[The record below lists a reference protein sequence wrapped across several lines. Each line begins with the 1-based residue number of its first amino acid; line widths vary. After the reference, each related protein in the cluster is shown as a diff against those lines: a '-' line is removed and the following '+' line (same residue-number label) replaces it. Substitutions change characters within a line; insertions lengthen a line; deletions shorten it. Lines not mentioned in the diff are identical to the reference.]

1 MRMILLLLVMER
13 ASRAL
18 PYPRRHRNILRLFG
32 YFYDE
37 KRIYLILEFAPG
49 GELYKTLQRG
59 RFSEAK
65 GARYVL
71 DVAQALAHCHK
82 KKVIHRD
89 LKVCVMCAC
98 ACACAVLCCCCCFRC
113 KVR

>member
-1 MRMILLLLVMER
+1 M
-13 ASRAL
+13 
-18 PYPRRHRNILRLFG
+18 FG

-49 GELYKTLQRG
+49 GELYKTLQKG
-59 RFSEAK
+59 RFPEAK

-89 LKVCVMCAC
+89 LKVRARALVVS
-98 ACACAVLCCCCCFRC
+98 AVCRRSPAARLAIEADGAVAGGPARATGHHRFHSSN
-113 KVR
+113 V

>member
-1 MRMILLLLVMER
+1 M
-13 ASRAL
+13 
-18 PYPRRHRNILRLFG
+18 FG

-89 LKVCVMCAC
+89 LKVCVR
-98 ACACAVLCCCCCFRC
+98 VLC
-113 KVR
+113 VVSLPL

>member
-1 MRMILLLLVMER
+1 M
-13 ASRAL
+13 
-18 PYPRRHRNILRLFG
+18 RLFG
-32 YFYDE
+32 YFYDD

-49 GELYKTLQRG
+49 GELYKTLQKG

-89 LKVCVMCAC
+89 LKVRACVCFVCRCQCDILCSFCLRATTSSSGVFGGFSHFC
-98 ACACAVLCCCCCFRC
+98 SLRAV
-113 KVR
+113 